1 MVNQR
6 TIQQLLS
13 KSVEFARKATGSKE
27 LRRFCEGLEAAR
39 NDILKEAESRRSA
52 LLQELG
58 KAWREGQKGRDEAMQ
73 QVTDQMRNTL
83 VTLNIA
89 TGSDLKKLEKK
100 LSGVTKRLRALEK
113 AYKKELEN
121 S

>member
-13 KSVEFARKATGSKE
+13 KSVEFAQKATGSKE
-27 LRRFCEGLEAAR
+27 LRRFCEGLEATR

-52 LLQELG
+52 LLQELA

>member
-1 MVNQR
+1 
-6 TIQQLLS
+6 
-13 KSVEFARKATGSKE
+13 
-27 LRRFCEGLEAAR
+27 
-39 NDILKEAESRRSA
+39 
-52 LLQELG
+52 
-58 KAWREGQKGRDEAMQ
+58 MQ

-113 AYKKELEN
+113 ASKKELEN